1 MWSIVGMVPETGI
14 EPGEKGSA
22 YSHWS
27 VSSHNGL
34 FSGVGDDLLNAMTD
48 LAESQANYIN
58 VHLMRH

>member
-1 MWSIVGMVPETGI
+1 MLTIRFVNGESKT
-14 EPGEKGSA
+14 GEKGSA